1 MLEKLKLV
9 EARYLEMAERAAQ
22 PDFYN
27 DPKAA
32 SQLLKEQRQLEPIIT
47 AYRSYMK
54 TTQEQD
60 DLRAMLSEGLD
71 PEMKALCQEEF
82 SANKKKLEELE
93 QELKILLLP
102 RDPNDDKSVIMEI
115 RGGVGGEESALFAHS
130 LYRMYTM
137 YAESKRWTVTL
148 LNYNETELGGV
159 KEADFEIQGAG
170 AVGAALTAMV
180 SGLTL
185 GRKKYEAV
193 QELALR
199 AQAQADALRKR
210 LLAAMEQD
218 TQTFLQVSAA
228 YAMPKQTPEE
238 KQARSSAIEQGLKA
252 CTQPPLAV
260 MQLCAEG
267 LELLESLLGKTNAT
281 AASDFG
287 VACLSLRAGMQGAWL
302 NVCINTGSLHDAAF
316 AAGARAAGQKLLD
329 TGLPRAD
336 RCYAAMLAA
345 CSEK

>member
-1 MLEKLKLV
+1 MEL
-9 EARYLEMAERAAQ
+9 AELTVRGFTEEIASASPAPGGGSAA
-22 PDFYN
+22 
-27 DPKAA
+27 
-32 SQLLKEQRQLEPIIT
+32 
-47 AYRSYMK
+47 
-54 TTQEQD
+54 
-60 DLRAMLSEGLD
+60 
-71 PEMKALCQEEF
+71 AL
-82 SANKKKLEELE
+82 
-93 QELKILLLP
+93 
-102 RDPNDDKSVIMEI
+102 
-115 RGGVGGEESALFAHS
+115 
-130 LYRMYTM
+130 
-137 YAESKRWTVTL
+137 
-148 LNYNETELGGV
+148 
-159 KEADFEIQGAG
+159 AG

-267 LELLESLLGKTNAT
+267 LELLESRIRELGMNPEDYWWYCDLRRYGSCRHAGFGLGFERMVMYLTGVSNIRDVELHPRTVGNAE
-281 AASDFG
+281 F
-287 VACLSLRAGMQGAWL
+287 
-302 NVCINTGSLHDAAF
+302 
-316 AAGARAAGQKLLD
+316 
-329 TGLPRAD
+329 
-336 RCYAAMLAA
+336 
-345 CSEK
+345 

>member
-1 MLEKLKLV
+1 MEL
-9 EARYLEMAERAAQ
+9 AELTVRGFTEEIASASPAPGGGSAA
-22 PDFYN
+22 
-27 DPKAA
+27 
-32 SQLLKEQRQLEPIIT
+32 
-47 AYRSYMK
+47 
-54 TTQEQD
+54 
-60 DLRAMLSEGLD
+60 
-71 PEMKALCQEEF
+71 AL
-82 SANKKKLEELE
+82 
-93 QELKILLLP
+93 
-102 RDPNDDKSVIMEI
+102 
-115 RGGVGGEESALFAHS
+115 
-130 LYRMYTM
+130 
-137 YAESKRWTVTL
+137 
-148 LNYNETELGGV
+148 
-159 KEADFEIQGAG
+159 AG

-287 VACLSLRAGMQGAWL
+287 VACLSLRTTPRLPPVRAQRGRSCSIPAFRAPTAATRRCWLRAVKNDAG
-302 NVCINTGSLHDAAF
+302 IPAF
-316 AAGARAAGQKLLD
+316 TQ
-329 TGLPRAD
+329 
-336 RCYAAMLAA
+336 
-345 CSEK
+345 E

>member
-1 MLEKLKLV
+1 M
-9 EARYLEMAERAAQ
+9 
-22 PDFYN
+22 
-27 DPKAA
+27 
-32 SQLLKEQRQLEPIIT
+32 
-47 AYRSYMK
+47 
-54 TTQEQD
+54 
-60 DLRAMLSEGLD
+60 
-71 PEMKALCQEEF
+71 
-82 SANKKKLEELE
+82 
-93 QELKILLLP
+93 
-102 RDPNDDKSVIMEI
+102 
-115 RGGVGGEESALFAHS
+115 
-130 LYRMYTM
+130 
-137 YAESKRWTVTL
+137 
-148 LNYNETELGGV
+148 
-159 KEADFEIQGAG
+159 
-170 AVGAALTAMV
+170 
-180 SGLTL
+180 
-185 GRKKYEAV
+185 

-199 AQAQADALRKR
+199 AQAQADVLRKR

>member
-1 MLEKLKLV
+1 
-9 EARYLEMAERAAQ
+9 
-22 PDFYN
+22 
-27 DPKAA
+27 
-32 SQLLKEQRQLEPIIT
+32 
-47 AYRSYMK
+47 
-54 TTQEQD
+54 
-60 DLRAMLSEGLD
+60 
-71 PEMKALCQEEF
+71 
-82 SANKKKLEELE
+82 
-93 QELKILLLP
+93 
-102 RDPNDDKSVIMEI
+102 
-115 RGGVGGEESALFAHS
+115 
-130 LYRMYTM
+130 
-137 YAESKRWTVTL
+137 
-148 LNYNETELGGV
+148 
-159 KEADFEIQGAG
+159 
-170 AVGAALTAMV
+170 
-180 SGLTL
+180 
-185 GRKKYEAV
+185 
-193 QELALR
+193 
-199 AQAQADALRKR
+199 
-210 LLAAMEQD
+210 MEQD

>member
-1 MLEKLKLV
+1 MEL
-9 EARYLEMAERAAQ
+9 AELTVRGFTEEIASASPAPGGGSAA
-22 PDFYN
+22 
-27 DPKAA
+27 
-32 SQLLKEQRQLEPIIT
+32 
-47 AYRSYMK
+47 
-54 TTQEQD
+54 
-60 DLRAMLSEGLD
+60 
-71 PEMKALCQEEF
+71 AL
-82 SANKKKLEELE
+82 
-93 QELKILLLP
+93 
-102 RDPNDDKSVIMEI
+102 
-115 RGGVGGEESALFAHS
+115 
-130 LYRMYTM
+130 
-137 YAESKRWTVTL
+137 
-148 LNYNETELGGV
+148 
-159 KEADFEIQGAG
+159 AG

-210 LLAAMEQD
+210 LLSAMEQD
-218 TQTFLQVSAA
+218 TQAFLQVSAA

-287 VACLSLRAGMQGAWL
+287 VACPQPPRGDAGRLAERVHQYPAPCTTPRLPPVRAQRAEAARYRPSARRPLLRGDAGCVQ
-302 NVCINTGSLHDAAF
+302 
-316 AAGARAAGQKLLD
+316 
-329 TGLPRAD
+329 
-336 RCYAAMLAA
+336 
-345 CSEK
+345 

>member
-1 MLEKLKLV
+1 MEL
-9 EARYLEMAERAAQ
+9 AELTVRGFTEEIASASPAPGGGSAA
-22 PDFYN
+22 
-27 DPKAA
+27 
-32 SQLLKEQRQLEPIIT
+32 
-47 AYRSYMK
+47 
-54 TTQEQD
+54 
-60 DLRAMLSEGLD
+60 
-71 PEMKALCQEEF
+71 AL
-82 SANKKKLEELE
+82 
-93 QELKILLLP
+93 
-102 RDPNDDKSVIMEI
+102 
-115 RGGVGGEESALFAHS
+115 
-130 LYRMYTM
+130 
-137 YAESKRWTVTL
+137 
-148 LNYNETELGGV
+148 
-159 KEADFEIQGAG
+159 AG

-218 TQTFLQVSAA
+218 TQAFLQVSAA

-267 LELLESLLGKTNAT
+267 LELLERLLGKTNAT

-287 VACLSLRAGMQGAWL
+287 VACLSLRAGLQGGTCASTPALCATLRLPPMRVQRGRNSSMLVFLVPSAATRQCWVHAVK
-302 NVCINTGSLHDAAF
+302 NDAGIPAF
-316 AAGARAAGQKLLD
+316 AQ
-329 TGLPRAD
+329 
-336 RCYAAMLAA
+336 
-345 CSEK
+345 E

>member
-1 MLEKLKLV
+1 MRGVTHGTGRTDGTRLYGGD
-9 EARYLEMAERAAQ
+9 R
-22 PDFYN
+22 
-27 DPKAA
+27 
-32 SQLLKEQRQLEPIIT
+32 
-47 AYRSYMK
+47 
-54 TTQEQD
+54 
-60 DLRAMLSEGLD
+60 LR
-71 PEMKALCQEEF
+71 
-82 SANKKKLEELE
+82 
-93 QELKILLLP
+93 
-102 RDPNDDKSVIMEI
+102 
-115 RGGVGGEESALFAHS
+115 
-130 LYRMYTM
+130 
-137 YAESKRWTVTL
+137 
-148 LNYNETELGGV
+148 
-159 KEADFEIQGAG
+159 
-170 AVGAALTAMV
+170 V
-180 SGLTL
+180 SGSRRRQRRSAG
-185 GRKKYEAV
+185 GRGRRGADRNGQRPDARQKKYEAV

-218 TQTFLQVSAA
+218 TQAFLQVSAA

>member
-1 MLEKLKLV
+1 MEL
-9 EARYLEMAERAAQ
+9 AELTVRGFTEEIASASPAPGGGSAA
-22 PDFYN
+22 
-27 DPKAA
+27 
-32 SQLLKEQRQLEPIIT
+32 
-47 AYRSYMK
+47 
-54 TTQEQD
+54 
-60 DLRAMLSEGLD
+60 
-71 PEMKALCQEEF
+71 AL
-82 SANKKKLEELE
+82 
-93 QELKILLLP
+93 
-102 RDPNDDKSVIMEI
+102 
-115 RGGVGGEESALFAHS
+115 
-130 LYRMYTM
+130 
-137 YAESKRWTVTL
+137 
-148 LNYNETELGGV
+148 
-159 KEADFEIQGAG
+159 AG
-170 AVGAALTAMV
+170 AVGAALTVMV

-218 TQTFLQVSAA
+218 TQAFLQVSAA

-302 NVCINTGSLHDAAF
+302 NVCINTGCTTPRLPPVRAQRGRSCSIPAFRAPTAATRRCWPYAARDEDTDTPAGGLYCIRLGRRRDDAAGDLA
-316 AAGARAAGQKLLD
+316 AAGAVCRAQL
-329 TGLPRAD
+329 
-336 RCYAAMLAA
+336 
-345 CSEK
+345 

>member
-1 MLEKLKLV
+1 MEL
-9 EARYLEMAERAAQ
+9 AELTVRGFTEEIASASPAPGGGSAA
-22 PDFYN
+22 
-27 DPKAA
+27 
-32 SQLLKEQRQLEPIIT
+32 
-47 AYRSYMK
+47 
-54 TTQEQD
+54 
-60 DLRAMLSEGLD
+60 
-71 PEMKALCQEEF
+71 AL
-82 SANKKKLEELE
+82 
-93 QELKILLLP
+93 
-102 RDPNDDKSVIMEI
+102 
-115 RGGVGGEESALFAHS
+115 
-130 LYRMYTM
+130 
-137 YAESKRWTVTL
+137 
-148 LNYNETELGGV
+148 
-159 KEADFEIQGAG
+159 AG

-185 GRKKYEAV
+185 GRKKYEA
-193 QELALR
+193 
-199 AQAQADALRKR
+199 
-210 LLAAMEQD
+210 EQD
-218 TQTFLQVSAA
+218 TQAFLQVSAA

-302 NVCINTGSLHDAAF
+302 NVCINTGSLHDAVF

>member
-1 MLEKLKLV
+1 MEL
-9 EARYLEMAERAAQ
+9 AELTVRGFTEEIASASPAPGGGSAA
-22 PDFYN
+22 
-27 DPKAA
+27 
-32 SQLLKEQRQLEPIIT
+32 
-47 AYRSYMK
+47 
-54 TTQEQD
+54 
-60 DLRAMLSEGLD
+60 
-71 PEMKALCQEEF
+71 AL
-82 SANKKKLEELE
+82 
-93 QELKILLLP
+93 
-102 RDPNDDKSVIMEI
+102 
-115 RGGVGGEESALFAHS
+115 
-130 LYRMYTM
+130 
-137 YAESKRWTVTL
+137 
-148 LNYNETELGGV
+148 
-159 KEADFEIQGAG
+159 AG

-218 TQTFLQVSAA
+218 TQAFLQVSAA

-287 VACLSLRAGMQGAWL
+287 RAGMQGAWL
-302 NVCINTGSLHDAAF
+302 NVCINTGSLHDAVF

>member
-1 MLEKLKLV
+1 MEL
-9 EARYLEMAERAAQ
+9 AELTVRGFTEEIASASPAPGGGSAA
-22 PDFYN
+22 
-27 DPKAA
+27 
-32 SQLLKEQRQLEPIIT
+32 
-47 AYRSYMK
+47 
-54 TTQEQD
+54 
-60 DLRAMLSEGLD
+60 
-71 PEMKALCQEEF
+71 AL
-82 SANKKKLEELE
+82 
-93 QELKILLLP
+93 
-102 RDPNDDKSVIMEI
+102 
-115 RGGVGGEESALFAHS
+115 
-130 LYRMYTM
+130 
-137 YAESKRWTVTL
+137 
-148 LNYNETELGGV
+148 
-159 KEADFEIQGAG
+159 AG

-218 TQTFLQVSAA
+218 TQAFLQVSAA

-281 AASDFG
+281 ATQRLWRRLPQPPRRDAG
-287 VACLSLRAGMQGAWL
+287 RVAERVHQYRLPLHRRRVCRRCARSGAKAARCRPSARRPLLRGDAGRVQ
-302 NVCINTGSLHDAAF
+302 
-316 AAGARAAGQKLLD
+316 
-329 TGLPRAD
+329 
-336 RCYAAMLAA
+336 
-345 CSEK
+345 